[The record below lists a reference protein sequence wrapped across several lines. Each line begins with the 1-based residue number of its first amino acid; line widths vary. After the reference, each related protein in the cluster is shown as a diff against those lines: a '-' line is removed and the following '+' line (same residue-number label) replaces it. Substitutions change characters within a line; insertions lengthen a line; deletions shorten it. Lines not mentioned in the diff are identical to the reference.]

1 MANIIDTKIYATI
14 EGHNVFGWRIL
25 YVNHY
30 RFGDGKTD
38 HVFVDEDTRNLL
50 TIKEDFVKLCDTSFS
65 PQSGDEIYVAPDC
78 PLASAEIRR
87 EYKVKRKPDDGV
99 CNVFSEL
106 NLRTSWYDSEKI
118 YLYPTE
124 KTVIAFEHNVD
135 TSNLP
140 DITRQENITSDPIII
155 TKKKYLK
162 KCFIPESYQMLLRG
176 ELKKLVIYYTALKF
190 NSGNQVTTD
199 ALYLV
204 YKTGLEAYTNENK
217 KNFILQLTALSQCN
231 WRDYPG
237 TIKLLLWGYLYNRIT
252 TRNRKCAAEIG
263 RTSALPKAIKEMC
276 AWDYDSKT
284 NPSSIKFGSQQDIEM
299 AQSFFEMVFEFGDT
313 KFSSIQKISRMV
325 SEAKVPFEVFYLLY
339 DNIVK
344 IRRTQFKND

>member
-1 MANIIDTKIYATI
+1 MASIIDTKIYATI

-25 YVNHY
+25 YVHHY
-30 RFGDGKTD
+30 RLSGEHTGFDFLD
-38 HVFVDEDTRNLL
+38 DDTRDLL
-50 TIKEDFVKLCDTSFS
+50 SIKESFIKLCDASFF

-87 EYKVKRKPDDGV
+87 EYKVKRKPDDGI

-106 NLRTSWYDSEKI
+106 NFRANWYDSEKI
-118 YLYPTE
+118 YLYPAE
-124 KTVIAFEHNVD
+124 KTVIAFEYNVD
-135 TSNLP
+135 TSNLS
-140 DITRQENITSDPIII
+140 DITSRENITSDPIII
-155 TKKKYLK
+155 AKKKYLK
-162 KCFIPESYQMLLRG
+162 NANIPESYQMLLCG
-176 ELKKLVIYYTALKF
+176 ELKKSVIYYTALKF

-204 YKTGLEAYTNENK
+204 YKTGLEAYSNESK

-252 TRNRKCAAEIG
+252 TRSRKCAEELG
-263 RTSALPKAIKEMC
+263 RTSALPKAVKEMC
-276 AWDYDSKT
+276 AWDYDSKA
-284 NPSSIKFGSQQDIEM
+284 NPTSIKFGSQQDIEM

-313 KFSSIQKISRMV
+313 KFSSIQKISRMM